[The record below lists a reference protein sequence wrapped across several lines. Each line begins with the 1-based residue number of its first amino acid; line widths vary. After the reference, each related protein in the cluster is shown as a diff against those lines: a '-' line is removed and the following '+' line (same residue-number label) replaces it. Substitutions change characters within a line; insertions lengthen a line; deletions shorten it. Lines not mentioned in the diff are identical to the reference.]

1 MTPNAIWLDRHMDQW
16 IEKHVS
22 LSEQAETRRLLLEF
36 RGIHPDAAL
45 EHSYPE
51 QLDWM
56 REIIRRR
63 TNVL

>member
-1 MTPNAIWLDRHMDQW
+1 MTHDTVWLDRHMDQW
-16 IEKHVS
+16 IENHVP
-22 LSEQAETRRLLLEF
+22 LGEQAETRRLLLEF
-36 RGIHPDAAL
+36 RGIHSNEAL
-45 EHSYPE
+45 ERSYVE